1 MGAKAIKDPLLS
13 SHVRSTELERHIL
26 AVFEHFRDELDDFH
40 DRRERLIKS
49 SRDVTNLS
57 KKVIF
62 LIHRTLTEG
71 FGQSD
76 EREVSLR
83 AASRAKDKLKEVQ
96 NLFAG
101 MREEVAE
108 DRFWRHQRNVSPGLQ
123 EYIEALSFAHYLEC
137 GTLISYEEVQRSLS
151 DADGRPY
158 FPLPID
164 DYLLGLSDL
173 TGELMRYAISSISRR
188 GGRFKANEVCKFVR
202 GCRADFDSFTPFC
215 RELRK
220 KQQVTSQS
228 LEKIED
234 VAYAI
239 AVRSSEYDLPP
250 ELLDDIVE
258 RTVAEAGFGGDD
270 RDRRRRGGRRGEDD
284 GEDGDYD

>member
-1 MGAKAIKDPLLS
+1 MSTVASSPAVATLS
-13 SHVRSTELERHIL
+13 SRDSIVN
-26 AVFEHFRDELDDFH
+26 VFDTFRDELDDYH

-62 LIHRTLTEG
+62 LLHRMMTEDASE
-71 FGQSD
+71 SD
-76 EREVSLR
+76 DHALSMR
-83 AASRAKDKLKEVQ
+83 AVSRAKEKLRDIQK
-96 NLFAG
+96 LFAG
-101 MREEVAE
+101 MREEVAG
-108 DRFWRHQRNVSPGLQ
+108 DKFWRYQRNVSPGLQ
-123 EYIEALSFAHYLEC
+123 EYIEALSFARYLEFR
-137 GTLISYEEVQRSLS
+137 TLISYDEVQKTIS
-151 DADGRPY
+151 DEDGKPY
-158 FPLPID
+158 FPLPME
-164 DYLLGLSDL
+164 DYLLGLADL

-188 GGRFKANEVCKFVR
+188 GGRSKASEVCVFVR
-202 GCRADFDSFTPFC
+202 GLTIDFEVFVPSF

-250 ELLDDIVE
+250 ELLDDIVD
-258 RTVAEAGFGGDD
+258 RTVSTAAYGGNRDE
-270 RDRRRRGGRRGEDD
+270 RDRRRRGGRGREDEFD
-284 GEDGDYD
+284 EGDDD

>member
-1 MGAKAIKDPLLS
+1 MSVVLS
-13 SHVRSTELERHIL
+13 SRDSILE
-26 AVFEHFRDELDDFH
+26 VFDHFRDELDDFH
-40 DRRERLIKS
+40 DRRERLIKC

-62 LIHRTLTEG
+62 LIHRSLTEG
-71 FGQSD
+71 LGQSD
-76 EREVSLR
+76 ERETSLR
-83 AASRAKDKLKEVQ
+83 AVSRAKEKLKDVQ

-101 MREEVAE
+101 MREEVAG

-123 EYIEALSFAHYLEC
+123 EYIEALSLAHYLEC
-137 GTLISYEEVQRSLS
+137 QTLISYEEVQKSLS
-151 DADGRPY
+151 DADGTPY
-158 FPLPID
+158 FPLPLD

-188 GGRFKANEVCKFVR
+188 GGRSKANEVCIFVR
-202 GCRADFDSFTPFC
+202 GCRADFEGLTPHF

-258 RTVAEAGFGGDD
+258 RTVAEAGFGGGGDD
-270 RDRRRRGGRRGEDD
+270 RDQRRRGGRRG
-284 GEDGDYD
+284 GEDEDEDGNYD

>member
-1 MGAKAIKDPLLS
+1 MSVVLNS
-13 SHVRSTELERHIL
+13 RESIL
-26 AVFEHFRDELDDFH
+26 TTFNHFREELDDFH
-40 DRRERLIKS
+40 DTRERLIKS

-62 LIHRTLTEG
+62 LIHRTLTETL
-71 FGQSD
+71 GQSD
-76 EREVSLR
+76 EKETSLR
-83 AASRAKDKLKEVQ
+83 AVSRAKGKLKEIQ

-101 MREEVAE
+101 MSEEIAG
-108 DRFWRHQRNVSPGLQ
+108 DRFWRYQKNVSPGLQ
-123 EYIEALSFAHYLEC
+123 EYIEALSFAYYLQC
-137 GTLISYEEVQRSLS
+137 QTMISYEEVQKSLS
-151 DADGRPY
+151 DADGNPY
-158 FPLPID
+158 FPLPLD

-188 GGRFKANEVCKFVR
+188 GGRSEANEVCKFVR
-202 GCRADFDSFTPFC
+202 GCRADFEALTPYF

-239 AVRSSEYDLPP
+239 TVRSSEYDLPP

-258 RTVAEAGFGGDD
+258 RTVLEAGFGSGGDG
-270 RDRRRRGGRRGEDD
+270 RDRTREGGRRGGDNNREN
-284 GEDGDYD
+284 GDYD